1 MIVLQ
6 QQIFGAD
13 ERSLTSDLTMIQSGA
28 ALTSKI
34 KKAARLVLLS
44 LYIMTEGKQYVGQK
58 TLGAV
63 ARLL

>member
-6 QQIFGAD
+6 QQIFGAG
-13 ERSLTSDLTMIQSGA
+13 EQSLSSDRTMIQSDA

-44 LYIMTEGKQYVGQK
+44 FYIMTEGKQYVSRK

-63 ARLL
+63 ARPL

>member
-63 ARLL
+63 ARPL